1 MLRLVQDVDSSTLL
15 VVEAAQTNATV
26 QMILSKSQVI
36 NNEISNLGAL
46 YEQGRILTNLSNQSL
61 NSVMSQW
68 NMVKAQLQQFYNQSS
83 NILRQIN
90 STKTLFDFVK
100 QQANSTAL
108 YQQLSSRLG
117 IQQSR
122 KWLLKD
128 NIEAV
133 QSSLQYLRQLR
144 SAITTKC
151 TN

>member
-117 IQQSR
+117 KQQSR